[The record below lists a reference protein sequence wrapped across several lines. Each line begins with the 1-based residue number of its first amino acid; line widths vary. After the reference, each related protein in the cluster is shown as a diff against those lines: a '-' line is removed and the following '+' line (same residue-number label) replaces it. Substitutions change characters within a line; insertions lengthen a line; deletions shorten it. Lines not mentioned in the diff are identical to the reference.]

1 MKNTLKLIFF
11 VLLLFALFVSLRMFI
26 DVAFYS
32 DVIGIKDVS
41 ILGIISILFTVSAFL
56 IGCVIFLENR
66 HPSKTLTWLIVL
78 GIFPVF
84 GFFAYLLF
92 GQNFRRKRMFQ
103 KKALLDEQAFYNI
116 RGMKITKNGFCAIIS
131 IKSCYFV

>member
-11 VLLLFALFVSLRMFI
+11 ILLLFALFVSLRMFI

-116 RGMKITKNGFCAIIS
+116 RGMKITKNGFYAIIS

>member
-66 HPSKTLTWLIVL
+66 HPSKTYMAHCVRDFS
-78 GIFPVF
+78 GIWI
-84 GFFAYLLF
+84 LRLF
-92 GQNFRRKRMFQ
+92 IIRTELSEEENVP

>member
-11 VLLLFALFVSLRMFI
+11 ILLLFALFVSLRMFI

-41 ILGIISILFTVSAFL
+41 VLGIISILFTVSAFL

-116 RGMKITKNGFCAIIS
+116 RGMKITKNGFYAIIS

>member
-11 VLLLFALFVSLRMFI
+11 ILLLFALFVSLRMFI

-78 GIFPVF
+78 GFFRYLVSLLIYYSDKIF
-84 GFFAYLLF
+84 
-92 GQNFRRKRMFQ
+92 
-103 KKALLDEQAFYNI
+103 EE
-116 RGMKITKNGFCAIIS
+116 KNVPKEG
-131 IKSCYFV
+131 VT

>member
-1 MKNTLKLIFF
+1 
-11 VLLLFALFVSLRMFI
+11 MFI

-78 GIFPVF
+78 GFFRYLIFR
-84 GFFAYLLF
+84 LF
-92 GQNFRRKRMFQ
+92 I
-103 KKALLDEQAFYNI
+103 I
-116 RGMKITKNGFCAIIS
+116 RTELSEEENVPKEGVAR
-131 IKSCYFV
+131 

>member
-78 GIFPVF
+78 GFFRYLDSSLIYYSDRTF
-84 GFFAYLLF
+84 G
-92 GQNFRRKRMFQ
+92 GRECSKRRLCSMNKRFT
-103 KKALLDEQAFYNI
+103 I
-116 RGMKITKNGFCAIIS
+116 
-131 IKSCYFV
+131 

>member
-1 MKNTLKLIFF
+1 
-11 VLLLFALFVSLRMFI
+11 MFI

-32 DVIGIKDVS
+32 DVIGIKRCL

-78 GIFPVF
+78 EFSGIWF
-84 GFFAYLLF
+84 LCLF
-92 GQNFRRKRMFQ
+92 IIRTKFS
-103 KKALLDEQAFYNI
+103 KK
-116 RGMKITKNGFCAIIS
+116 KNVPKEG
-131 IKSCYFV
+131 VT